1 MAKYCI
7 HCGKKLE
14 DGEVCDCTAN
24 AVKSQS
30 NNLGTSLLEVLKGI
44 FVKPIDTIKKY
55 TDESNFNLALILLGI
70 FSLAI
75 SLFVLSLIKNL
86 SEVTSSM
93 GALTLYTIGMSSIQI
108 PYMKIF
114 FVVLIVSIAFIF
126 AYTGLLYLVN
136 SIMFKGIRS
145 FKKVFTMYGI
155 SSVITTVSLLVSTIF
170 MFIHP
175 ALGFIIFLLGSTL
188 TMLYVFKGIE
198 FLGVKITSFLLLSI
212 LFLLNSSKQSRVFLQ
227 PFLTKVVAIFKT

>member
-136 SIMFKGIRS
+136 SIMFQGIRS
-145 FKKVFTMYGI
+145 FKKVFTMSGI

-188 TMLYVFKGIE
+188 NMLYVFKGIE
-198 FLGVKITSFLLLSI
+198 FLGVKDKNKHGYIYLITTVFYFIVLMILSMI
-212 LFLLNSSKQSRVFLQ
+212 LS
-227 PFLTKVVAIFKT
+227 

>member
-55 TDESNFNLALILLGI
+55 TDESNFNLALVLLGI

-126 AYTGLLYLVN
+126 AYTGLLYLAN

-188 TMLYVFKGIE
+188 NMLYVFKGIE
-198 FLGVKITSFLLLSI
+198 FLGVKDKNKHGYIYLITTVFYFIVLMILSMI
-212 LFLLNSSKQSRVFLQ
+212 LS
-227 PFLTKVVAIFKT
+227 